1 MAKHYDLI
9 AIGGGS
15 GGLSVAERAAHYG
28 ARCALIESSRLG
40 GTCVNVGCV
49 PKKVMWYA
57 AHLAHALDDAPGYG
71 FRLDY
76 FGFDWNK
83 LKTARDRFV
92 QQISGWYEGYLAQA
106 GVALIR
112 GFARFVDAHTLEVAG
127 ERLTADHIVIA
138 TGGRPL
144 IPALPGAQ
152 FGISSD
158 GFFELNACPARV
170 AIAGSGY
177 IAVEL
182 AGMLQT
188 LGSEVTLLVRGDAV
202 LRPFDATIREELLER
217 LREDGI
223 NVLTRTQIRAVA
235 RLVNGSLDLHCEG
248 QSGVLNVDTLL
259 WAIGRTPNTD
269 QLNLAAA
276 GVRVNGDGTIPTD
289 PCQATNIST
298 IYALGDITERFHLT
312 PVAVAAGRRLADR
325 LFGHQPEHCLS
336 YENIPSVVFSHPP
349 IGTIGL
355 TEAQASEQY
364 GDAVRI
370 YQTRF
375 RPMYHA
381 FTARPTH
388 TLMKLV
394 CVGPEE
400 KIVGCHLIGEGV
412 DEMLQGFAVA
422 IRMGATKRDFDDTV
436 AIHPTS
442 AEELVTMRQTMA
454 TRSF

>member
-9 AIGGGS
+9 VIGGGS
-15 GGLSVAERAAHYG
+15 GGLSVAERAAGYG
-28 ARCALIESSRLG
+28 ARCALIEAGRLG
-40 GTCVNVGCV
+40 GTCVNAGCV

-76 FGFDWNK
+76 FGFDWQK
-83 LKTARDRFV
+83 LKTARDGYVRD
-92 QQISGWYEGYLAQA
+92 INEWYLGYLADA
-106 GVALIR
+106 GVELIR
-112 GFARFVDAHTLEVAG
+112 GFARFVDAHTLEVGG
-127 ERLTADHIVIA
+127 EHLSADHIVVA
-138 TGGRPL
+138 TGGRPR
-144 IPALPGAQ
+144 IPDLPGAE
-152 FGISSD
+152 FGITSD
-158 GFFELNACPARV
+158 GFFELSACPPRV
-170 AIAGSGY
+170 AIVGSGY

-188 LGSEVTLLVRGDAV
+188 LGAEVTLLVRKDQV
-202 LRPFDATIREELLER
+202 LRPFDATIREQLMER

-223 NVLTRTQIRAVA
+223 TVLTRTQVRAVA
-235 RLVNGSLDLHCEG
+235 RLASGPLSLHCDG
-248 QSGVLNVDTLL
+248 QASVLQVDTLL
-259 WAIGRTPNTD
+259 WAIGRVPNTD
-269 QLNLAAA
+269 ALDLAAA
-276 GVRVNGDGTIPTD
+276 GVTLNPDGSIPTD
-289 PCQATNIST
+289 PYQNTDVPGV
-298 IYALGDITERFHLT
+298 YAIGDVTERFHLT
-312 PVAVAAGRRLADR
+312 PVAIAAGRRLADR
-325 LFGHQPEHCLS
+325 LFGQQPERRLP

-349 IGTIGL
+349 IGVIGL
-355 TEAQASEQY
+355 TEEEARQRH
-364 GDAVRI
+364 GDAVKI

-388 TLMKLV
+388 TVMKLV

-412 DEMLQGFAVA
+412 DEILQGFAVA

-442 AEELVTMRQTMA
+442 AEELVTMR
-454 TRSF
+454 

>member
-1 MAKHYDLI
+1 MAQHYDLI

-15 GGLSVAERAAHYG
+15 GGLSVVERAARQG
-28 ARCALIESSRLG
+28 ARCALIEASRLG

-71 FRLDY
+71 FKLDY
-76 FGFDWNK
+76 FDFDWQK

-92 QQISGWYEGYLAQA
+92 NNLNKWYLGYLAEA
-106 GVALIR
+106 GVTLIR
-112 GFARFVDAHTLEVAG
+112 GFARFVDARTLEVGG
-127 ERLTADHIVIA
+127 ERYNADHIVIA
-138 TGGRPL
+138 TGGRPQV
-144 IPALPGAQ
+144 PNLPGAQ
-152 FGISSD
+152 FGITSD

-170 AIAGSGY
+170 AIVGSGY

-182 AGMLQT
+182 AGMLHA
-188 LGSEVTLLVRGDAV
+188 LGAEVTLLVRKDQV
-202 LRPFDATIREELLER
+202 LRPFDAMLREQALER

-223 NVLTRTQIRAVA
+223 TVLTHTQVRAVA
-235 RLVNGSLDLHCEG
+235 RLASGTLSLHCEG
-248 QSGVLNVDTLL
+248 PGSAPNVNAVL
-259 WAIGRTPNTD
+259 WAIGRDPNTD
-269 QLNLAAA
+269 ALDLAAA
-276 GVRVNGDGTIPTD
+276 GVTLNPNGSIPTD
-289 PCQATNIST
+289 PYQNTNVPGV
-298 IYALGDITERFHLT
+298 YAIGDVTERFHLT
-312 PVAVAAGRRLADR
+312 PVAIAAGRRLADR
-325 LFGHQPEHCLS
+325 LFGHQPERRLP
-336 YENIPSVVFSHPP
+336 YENIPTVVFSHPP
-349 IGTIGL
+349 IGAVGL
-355 TEAQASEQY
+355 TEEEARREY

-381 FTARPTH
+381 FTVRQPKTV
-388 TLMKLV
+388 MKLV

-400 KIVGCHLIGEGV
+400 KIVGCHLIGEGA

-442 AEELVTMRQTMA
+442 AEELITMR
-454 TRSF
+454 